1 MPLVHRIR
9 KSKFIH
15 QFTNKAEDIICP
27 SFYVFAWAN
36 NCVFEPKCSYC
47 FLSLTFRYTKDPVV
61 YSSLK
66 VLNEVQKWLT
76 KTTRPSVLNA
86 GELSD
91 SFMEIE
97 NKLLADVMD
106 LFETQTKHKLLF
118 VTKNN
123 VIPKEIETNAYNKV
137 YNQTIFSFS
146 VNSQTVADLYETGA
160 PGPFD
165 RIAAAYRLKKQNQ
178 HVRIRIDPIIEIKD
192 FKTEYQPVVD
202 VLNDFLKPE
211 RITLGSLRFFNN
223 LFYLKKDRD
232 VFKYG
237 VDHKDGDHKLRLPL
251 EKRVEMYKWFKQN
264 LQCKQVAICKETI
277 GCYNLVGMLYQKC
290 NCGI

>member
-1 MPLVHRIR
+1 MPLVYKER
-9 KSKFIH
+9 KSNFIH
-15 QFTNKAEDIICP
+15 EFTHQAEDIICP

-36 NCVFEPKCSYC
+36 SCTFEPKCAYC
-47 FLSLTFRYTKDPVV
+47 FLNLTFRYAKDPVV
-61 YSSLK
+61 YSSPK

-76 KTTRPSVLNA
+76 KTTRPSLLNA

-91 SFMEIE
+91 SFMGTE
-97 NKLLADVMD
+97 NKLLANIMD

-123 VIPKEIETNAYNKV
+123 VIPKEIETNAYNKI

-146 VNSQTVADLYETGA
+146 VNSQTAADLYEKGA
-160 PGPFD
+160 PRPFD
-165 RIAAAYRLKKQNQ
+165 RIGCVYRLKKQNQ

-192 FKTEYQPVVD
+192 FKEEYKPVVD

-211 RITLGSLRFFNN
+211 RITLGSLRFFKR
-223 LFYLKKDRD
+223 LPYLKKDRD

-237 VDHKDGDHKLRLPL
+237 IDHKDGDHRLRLPL
-251 EKRVEMYKWFKQN
+251 EKRVEIYKWFKQN
-264 LQCKQVAICKETI
+264 LQCKQVALCKETM
-277 GCYNLVGMLYQKC
+277 GCYNLAGMLYQRC
-290 NCGI
+290 NCVI